1 MHLMRE
7 GSVRARLR
15 ARRRP
20 FPAAWLALA
29 LVACVSLFWLGA
41 RLEGDPS
48 GGLSTAAVL
57 AAFVALCIGPV
68 VLAVTVIRG
77 GFAFF
82 RWFWF
87 GQGQ

>member
-1 MHLMRE
+1 MHPMRE
-7 GSVRARLR
+7 GSMRARLR

-20 FPAAWLALA
+20 YSAGWLALA

-57 AAFVALCIGPV
+57 AAFVALCVGPV
-68 VLAVTVIRG
+68 VLTVTVIRG

-87 GQGQ
+87 GESP

>member
-1 MHLMRE
+1 M
-7 GSVRARLR
+7 GVTS
-15 ARRRP
+15 P
-20 FPAAWLALA
+20 
-29 LVACVSLFWLGA
+29 
-41 RLEGDPS
+41 
-48 GGLSTAAVL
+48 
-57 AAFVALCIGPV
+57 AFVALCIGPV

>member
-1 MHLMRE
+1 MR
-7 GSVRARLR
+7 GRFRT
-15 ARRRP
+15 RRRP

-48 GGLSTAAVL
+48 GGLSTGTVL
-57 AAFVALCIGPV
+57 PAFVALGIGPV